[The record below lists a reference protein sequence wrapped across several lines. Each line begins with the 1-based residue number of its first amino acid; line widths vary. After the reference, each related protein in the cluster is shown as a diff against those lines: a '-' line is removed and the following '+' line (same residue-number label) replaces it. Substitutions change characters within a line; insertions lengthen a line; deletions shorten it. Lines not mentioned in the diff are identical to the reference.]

1 MSLTNKIAWLESQ
14 YLYPHH
20 FQQQER
26 YFEYTVEQRCA
37 AIKPFIYGFSKLEI
51 NQALLNERK
60 FSLSKTQGI
69 MPDGCTFDSL
79 VNANQPI
86 PLEIP
91 NTVKNQL
98 IYLALPTYQPG
109 YQFLTTD
116 SNSQQIGR
124 YKLEETD
131 AFDYTSSA
139 LNTEKIETARL
150 QLQFLLESDEIGGF
164 TCLPIAK
171 IVEVTAEN
179 AIILD
184 KNFIPPVINI
194 KNNPSLNY
202 YLENINGLLE
212 QRGNA
217 LSTRFQNSASSGGSS
232 AIADFMLLQLI
243 NRYEPRLKHL
253 YKISGNVHPE
263 SLYFELLGLAGE
275 LATFTTTEKRPLSIP
290 GYNHNNLYE
299 SFQPLIQN
307 INIHLSAVLE
317 QTAIALPVEK
327 RQYGIYVSP
336 IADRSL
342 IENTR
347 LILAIK
353 AKMPTAELKSYLPD
367 HLKIGSVDTIRDL
380 VNNQL
385 TGITVNGLPIAPRE
399 ITYHAGFVYFELDQS
414 SDHWKNLKKSA
425 GFAFHIAGELPE
437 LDVEFWAIR
446 S

>member
-1 MSLTNKIAWLESQ
+1 MSFTNKIAWLESQ

-26 YFEYTVEQRCA
+26 YFEHTLEQRCTV
-37 AIKPFIYGFSKLEI
+37 IKPFIYGFSTLDI
-51 NQALLNERK
+51 NQAQLNERK
-60 FSLSKTQGI
+60 FSLLNVKGI

-79 VNANQPI
+79 INANQAI
-86 PLEIP
+86 PLEVP
-91 NTVKNQL
+91 STVKNQL

-116 SNSQQIGR
+116 SGSQQIGR

-131 AFDYTSSA
+131 AYDYSSNN
-139 LNTEKIETARL
+139 LNTERIEIARL
-150 QLQFLLESDEIGGF
+150 QLRFMLESEEMGGF
-164 TCLPIAK
+164 TYLPIAK
-171 IVEVTAEN
+171 IIEVTPEN

-184 KNFIPPVINI
+184 KNFVPPVINI
-194 KNNPSLNY
+194 KADPTLSY

-217 LSTRFQNSASSGGSS
+217 LSARFQNSSNSGGSS
-232 AIADFMLLQLI
+232 AIADFMLLQMI
-243 NRYEPRLKHL
+243 NRYEPRLQHL
-253 YKISGNVHPE
+253 NDLSSKTHPE
-263 SLYFELLGLAGE
+263 FLYFELLGLMGE
-275 LATFTTTEKRPLSIP
+275 LSTFTTLEKRPLPVPKYS
-290 GYNHNNLYE
+290 HDDLYHC
-299 SFQPLIQN
+299 FQPLIQN
-307 INIHLSAVLE
+307 INMHLSSVLE

-336 IADRSL
+336 ISDRSL
-342 IENTR
+342 LNQTR
-347 LILAIK
+347 LILAVK
-353 AKMPTAELKSYLPD
+353 AKMPTNELKSYLPD

-385 TGITVNGLPIAPRE
+385 TGVTVNSLAMAPRE
-399 ITYHAGFVYFELDQS
+399 ITYHAGYVYFELDDT

-437 LDVEFWAIR
+437 LNVEFWAIR